1 MTATGFDLAFTGLL
15 VLMAGR
21 LHVLLHLFQLEHYE
35 PARLRVW
42 VARRGERVHGA
53 ELAGV
58 AGASALMV
66 AAAAIDAPAIVLV
79 IGLAAL
85 AAGVVRGV
93 RVLRR
98 DQIKPL
104 VFTPRARRMYGTAL
118 GLLLVAAIAIS
129 IAVIAGLDPLAGGLA
144 GAALA
149 LGAYLLAP
157 ELLLLANVLVK
168 PVQALDNRRFVT
180 RARRKLAEVD
190 PLVVGITGSYGKT
203 TTKNCVAAVA
213 ELRGPAYP
221 TPASFNS
228 FLGVVRAVNEGLQ
241 HRHRTFVV
249 EMGAYRRGDVAELCE
264 LTAPTIGILTAIGA
278 AHLERFGSLDET
290 EQAKGELAEAIGEG
304 GALITRADD
313 ERCRRASQRASGRVV
328 LFAPSPHEDADVW
341 AEDVELR
348 DGRTVFSLC
357 TRAARGKGSDP
368 QDPPG
373 SDPPGSDPC
382 ERATVKAKLL
392 GQHNVANLLAAAA
405 AGLEMGLALDQIA
418 RALAKVQPP
427 PHRLAPIVNSG
438 AGVVVIDDAY
448 NSNPE
453 GAAAALEVLAAH
465 PADRRLL
472 VTPGMVELG
481 DRQEAENR
489 RFGERAAG
497 VCDLIVLVGAEQTA
511 PIRAGLES
519 AGFAAGALHVVADAG
534 EAQELLAR
542 TTRRGDVVLFENDLP
557 DLYSAQPDRSVQ
569 SPA

>member
-1 MTATGFDLAFTGLL
+1 MTATGFDLAFFGLL

-42 VARRGERVHGA
+42 VARRGERIEA
-53 ELAGV
+53 RELAGI
-58 AGASALMV
+58 AIAAALMIAT
-66 AAAAIDAPAIVLV
+66 AAADLPGAVL
-79 IGLAAL
+79 GLGFL
-85 AAGVVRGV
+85 AGVLGV
-93 RVLRR
+93 RRGANVLRR

-104 VFTPRARRMYGTAL
+104 VFTPRATRMYATAL
-118 GLLLVAAIAIS
+118 ALLLIAAVAIS
-129 IAVIAGLDPLAGGLA
+129 IAVIAGTEPLAGAIA

-149 LGAYLLAP
+149 LAGYLLAP
-157 ELLLLANVLVK
+157 ELLILANLLIR
-168 PVQALDNRRFVT
+168 PIQAMDNRRFVT

-228 FLGVVRAVNEGLQ
+228 FLGVVRAINEGLQ
-241 HRHRTFVV
+241 ARHRTFVV

-264 LTAPTIGILTAIGA
+264 LTAPTIGILTAIGP

-290 EQAKGELAEAIGEG
+290 ERAKGELAEAIPAD

-313 ERCRRASQRASGRVV
+313 ERCRRAAQRTSGRVR
-328 LFAPSPHEDADVW
+328 LFAPFPHEDADVW

-348 DGRTVFSLC
+348 EGRTVFRLH
-357 TRAARGKGSDP
+357 ARDA
-368 QDPPG
+368 D
-373 SDPPGSDPC
+373 
-382 ERATVKAKLL
+382 AITVKAKLL
-392 GQHNVANLLAAAA
+392 GEHNVANLVAAAA
-405 AGLEMGLALDQIA
+405 AGLEMGLGLDQIG
-418 RALAKVQPP
+418 RALAKVAPP
-427 PHRLAPIVNSG
+427 PHRLAPIVNSA

-448 NSNPE
+448 NSNPQ
-453 GAAAALEVLAAH
+453 GAAAALDVLASH
-465 PADRRLL
+465 PAERRLL

-481 DRQEAENR
+481 DQQEAENR

-497 VCDLIVLVGAEQTA
+497 VCDLVVLVGPEQTA
-511 PIRAGLES
+511 PIRAGLEA
-519 AGFAAGALHVVADAG
+519 AGFSPAALHVVADAG

-557 DLYSAQPDRSVQ
+557 DLYAAGNGSA
-569 SPA
+569 A

>member
-1 MTATGFDLAFTGLL
+1 MTAAGFDLAFFGLL

-42 VARRGERVHGA
+42 VTRRGERNHGP

-58 AGASALMV
+58 GAAATLMVV
-66 AAAAIDAPAIVLV
+66 AAALDLPVLVLV
-79 IGLAAL
+79 IGIAAA
-85 AAGVVRGV
+85 AAGVARGL

-104 VFTPRARRMYGTAL
+104 VFTPRATRMYATAL
-118 GLLLVAAIAIS
+118 GLLLIAAVAIS
-129 IAVIAGLDPLAGGLA
+129 IAVIAGLEPLAGGIA
-144 GAALA
+144 GALLALA
-149 LGAYLLAP
+149 AYLLAP
-157 ELLLLANVLVK
+157 ELLLLANLLIK
-168 PVQALDNRRFVT
+168 PIQALDNRRFVT
-180 RARRKLAEVD
+180 RARKKLAEVD

-203 TTKNCVAAVA
+203 TTKTCVAAVA

-228 FLGVVRAVNEGLQ
+228 FLGVVRAINEGLQ
-241 HRHRTFVV
+241 QRHRTFVV

-264 LTAPTIGILTAIGA
+264 LTKPTIGILTAIGA

-290 EQAKGELAEAIGEG
+290 ERAKGELAEAIGEG

-313 ERCRRASQRASGRVV
+313 ERCRRAAQRAKGDVV
-328 LFAPSPHEDADVW
+328 LFTPFPHPDADVW
-341 AEDVELR
+341 ADDIELR
-348 DGRTVFSLC
+348 DGRTVFNLC
-357 TRAARGKGSDP
+357 NKGPGHLLHAR
-368 QDPPG
+368 
-373 SDPPGSDPC
+373 
-382 ERATVKAKLL
+382 VKAKLL
-392 GQHNVANLLAAAA
+392 GEHNVANLVAAAA
-405 AGLEMGLALDQIA
+405 AGLQMGLELEQIA

-448 NSNPE
+448 NSNPA
-453 GAAAALEVLAAH
+453 GAAAALDVLAAH

-481 DRQEAENR
+481 DQQEAENR
-489 RFGERAAG
+489 RFGEHAAG
-497 VCDLIVLVGAEQTA
+497 VCDLVVLVGREQTA

-519 AGFAAGALHVVADAG
+519 AGFPADALHVVADAG
-534 EAQELLAR
+534 EAQALLAR

-557 DLYSAQPDRSVQ
+557 DLYAEQPSAAVQ

>member
-1 MTATGFDLAFTGLL
+1 VTAAGFDLAFFGLL

-42 VARRGERVHGA
+42 VQRRGERVEAG
-53 ELAGV
+53 ELAGI
-58 AGASALMV
+58 ALAAVLLV
-66 AAAAIDAPAIVLV
+66 AAAAADLPGVVLGV
-79 IGLAAL
+79 GF
-85 AAGVVRGV
+85 AAGVVGVRRGV
-93 RVLRR
+93 NVLRR

-104 VFTPRARRMYGTAL
+104 VFTARATRMYASAL
-118 GLLLVAAIAIS
+118 ALLVIAAVAIS
-129 IAVIAGLDPLAGGLA
+129 IAVIAGLDPLPGAVA
-144 GAALA
+144 GAVLA

-157 ELLLLANVLVK
+157 ELLILANLLIK

-180 RARRKLAEVD
+180 RARKRLAEVD

-228 FLGVVRAVNEGLQ
+228 FLGVVRAINEGLQ
-241 HRHRTFVV
+241 ARHRTFVV

-264 LTAPTIGILTAIGA
+264 LTGPTIGILTAIGP

-290 EQAKGELAEAIGEG
+290 ERAKGELAEAIPAD

-313 ERCRRASQRASGRVV
+313 ERCRRAAQRSAGRVS
-328 LFAPSPHEDADVW
+328 LFAPFPHADADVW
-341 AEDVELR
+341 ADDVEMR
-348 DGRTVFSLC
+348 DGRTVFQLC
-357 TRAARGKGSDP
+357 ARDSEP
-368 QDPPG
+368 V
-373 SDPPGSDPC
+373 
-382 ERATVKAKLL
+382 TVKAKLL
-392 GQHNVANLLAAAA
+392 GEHNVANLVAAGA
-405 AGLEMGLALDQIA
+405 AGLEMGLALDQIG

-453 GAAAALEVLAAH
+453 GAAAALEVLASH
-465 PADRRLL
+465 PAERRLL

-481 DRQEAENR
+481 DQQEAENR

-497 VCDLIVLVGAEQTA
+497 VCDLVVLVGREQTA

-519 AGFAAGALHVVADAG
+519 AGFAADALHVVADAG
-534 EAQELLAR
+534 EAQELLAS

-557 DLYSAQPDRSVQ
+557 DLYAAGNGSAGRESRS
-569 SPA
+569 P

>member
-1 MTATGFDLAFTGLL
+1 VTATGFDLAFVGLL
-15 VLMAGR
+15 ALMAGR

-42 VARRGERVHGA
+42 VARRGDRIERRELGA
-53 ELAGV
+53 IAIAAV
-58 AGASALMV
+58 LMV
-66 AAAAIDAPAIVLV
+66 AAAAAEAPGAVLGIGFV
-79 IGLAAL
+79 AGLAGL
-85 AAGVVRGV
+85 RRGV
-93 RVLRR
+93 NVLRR

-104 VFTPRARRMYGTAL
+104 VFTPRAMRMYGVA
-118 GLLLVAAIAIS
+118 LLLLLAGAVAIS
-129 IAVIAGLDPLAGGLA
+129 IAVIAGLDPLPAAIA
-144 GAALA
+144 GAAVA
-149 LGAYLLAP
+149 VGGHLLAP
-157 ELLLLANVLVK
+157 ELLLLANWLIR
-168 PVQALDNRRFVT
+168 PIQAMDNRRFVT
-180 RARRKLAEVD
+180 RARRHLADVD

-228 FLGVVRAVNEGLQ
+228 FLGVVRAINEGLQ
-241 HRHRTFVV
+241 PRHRTFVV

-264 LTAPTIGILTAIGA
+264 LTSPRIGILTAIGP

-290 EQAKGELAEAIGEG
+290 ELAKGELAEAIPAD

-313 ERCRRASQRASGRVV
+313 ERCRRAAGRSAGAVR
-328 LFAPSPHEDADVW
+328 LFAPAPHPEADVW

-348 DGRTVFSLC
+348 EGRTVFLL
-357 TRAARGKGSDP
+357 RAGEGEGVR
-368 QDPPG
+368 
-373 SDPPGSDPC
+373 
-382 ERATVKAKLL
+382 VKARLL
-392 GQHNVANLLAAAA
+392 GEHNVANLVAAAA
-405 AGLEMGLALDQIA
+405 AGLEMGLPLDA
-418 RALAKVQPP
+418 VGRALAKVQPP

-453 GAAAALEVLAAH
+453 GAAAALDVLASH

-481 DRQEAENR
+481 ERQEEENR
-489 RFGERAAG
+489 RFGEHAAG
-497 VCDLIVLVGAEQTA
+497 VCDLVVLVGPDQTA
-511 PIRAGLES
+511 PIRAGLEA
-519 AGFAAGALHVVADAG
+519 AGFAADSVHVVADAG

-557 DLYSAQPDRSVQ
+557 DLYAARAAAGNGAPG
-569 SPA
+569 

>member
-1 MTATGFDLAFTGLL
+1 LTATGFDLAFFGLL

-42 VARRGERVHGA
+42 VARRGERV
-53 ELAGV
+53 LAGALGGV
-58 AGASALMV
+58 ALAAALMV
-66 AAAAIDAPAIVLV
+66 AAAAADLPGAVLAIGFLA
-79 IGLAAL
+79 GLAGL
-85 AAGVVRGV
+85 RRGV
-93 RVLRR
+93 NVLRR

-104 VFTPRARRMYGTAL
+104 VFTPRATRMYGVAL
-118 GLLLVAAIAIS
+118 ALVLAAAVGVS
-129 IAVIAGLDPLAGGLA
+129 IAVIAGLEPLA
-144 GAALA
+144 GAAAGAAIALA
-149 LGAYLLAP
+149 AYLLAP
-157 ELLLLANVLVK
+157 ELLILANLLVK

-180 RARRKLAEVD
+180 RARRRLAEVD

-203 TTKNCVAAVA
+203 TTKSCVAAVA

-228 FLGVVRAVNEGLQ
+228 FLGVVRAINEGLQ
-241 HRHRTFVV
+241 ARHRTFVV

-264 LTAPTIGILTAIGA
+264 LTSPTVGILTAIGP

-290 EQAKGELAEAIGEG
+290 ELAKGELAEAIPAD

-313 ERCRRASQRASGRVV
+313 ERCRRAAERAAGRVR
-328 LFAPSPHEDADVW
+328 LFAPAPHPDADLW

-348 DGRTVFSLC
+348 DGRTVFRLC
-357 TRAARGKGSDP
+357 ARDGS
-368 QDPPG
+368 
-373 SDPPGSDPC
+373 S
-382 ERATVKAKLL
+382 TVVKARLL
-392 GQHNVANLLAAAA
+392 GEHNVANLVAAAA
-405 AGLEMGLALDQIA
+405 AGLEMDLPLDAID

-448 NSNPE
+448 NSNPQ
-453 GAAAALEVLAAH
+453 GAAAALDVLASH

-481 DRQEAENR
+481 ERQEEENR
-489 RFGERAAG
+489 LFGERAAG
-497 VCDLIVLVGAEQTA
+497 VCDLVVLVGPEQTA
-511 PIRAGLES
+511 PIRAGLEA
-519 AGFAAGALHVVADAG
+519 AGFAPDSLHVVADAG
-534 EAQELLAR
+534 EAEQLLAR

-557 DLYSAQPDRSVQ
+557 DLYRTAGAH
-569 SPA
+569 SPTLSTHTVP